1 MISVL
6 EERCQPTAV
15 ADMKYFRALGIV
27 TILPREADAAI
38 VQWIKL
44 FRKEGVLISSA
55 MLRMKG
61 AEIAD
66 DLGIAAFRGS
76 WHWQEG
82 FLRHHRLS
90 IRARTHHG
98 QVTPEKADEAAVRF
112 GTEVQQKMLE
122 LRVRKVFSADQTG
135 VFFFKYTKAY
145 Y

>member
-1 MISVL
+1 
-6 EERCQPTAV
+6 
-15 ADMKYFRALGIV
+15 
-27 TILPREADAAI
+27 
-38 VQWIKL
+38 
-44 FRKEGVLISSA
+44 

-66 DLGIAAFRGS
+66 DLGFAVFRGS

-82 FLRHHRLS
+82 FLRRHRLS

-122 LRVRKVFSADQTG
+122 LRVRKVFNADQTG
-135 VFFFKYTKAY
+135 TTHCNFLLCIYLFLLTTLIIDACAGVFF
-145 Y
+145 